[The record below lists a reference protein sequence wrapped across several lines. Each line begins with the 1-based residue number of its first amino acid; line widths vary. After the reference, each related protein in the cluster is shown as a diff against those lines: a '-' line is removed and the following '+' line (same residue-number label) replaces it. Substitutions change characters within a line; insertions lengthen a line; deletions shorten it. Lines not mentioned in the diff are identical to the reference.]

1 MALQKDTA
9 VSTNERSERSSERN
23 EEEYVSV
30 LGYFRDLPIHHF
42 LKSSKKYLSIRMPY
56 EERYHI
62 LQNMRKGMFFRNNR
76 TKETFGNSIKIR
88 NDVKPLEEDALK
100 ESRTE
105 SIAHQYSQM
114 KIPR

>member
-42 LKSSKKYLSIRMPY
+42 LKSSKNTSAYGCPMKKGTIYCRICAKGCSS
-56 EERYHI
+56 ETTE
-62 LQNMRKGMFFRNNR
+62 QRKHS
-76 TKETFGNSIKIR
+76 ETR
-88 NDVKPLEEDALK
+88 
-100 ESRTE
+100 
-105 SIAHQYSQM
+105 
-114 KIPR
+114 